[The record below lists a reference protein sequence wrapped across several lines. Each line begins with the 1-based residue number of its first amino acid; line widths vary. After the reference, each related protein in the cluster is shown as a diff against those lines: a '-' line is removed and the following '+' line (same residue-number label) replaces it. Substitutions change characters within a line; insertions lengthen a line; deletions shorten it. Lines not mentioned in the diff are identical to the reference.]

1 MTVYYYRKGMPEMKK
16 NLFRSG
22 FNLIE
27 VTMAIAILGIGIAGV
42 MALFPPAI
50 EANKVANNE
59 NYLGGVSETLMT
71 FLETKV
77 FSNFDTEKLA
87 SEPKAPAEG
96 ANLDKDWTEEKNQK
110 DSGFP
115 ELYELTAN
123 KLYGVKSADGTV
135 TAYISIWTTGAL
147 PSSSLDIAGST
158 ETINLSTD
166 SRRVYVEVSWPA
178 VVPATARQKKYYVF
192 DCFKD

>member
-1 MTVYYYRKGMPEMKK
+1 MKK
-16 NLFRSG
+16 HLFRSG

-27 VTMAIAILGIGIAGV
+27 VTMAIAIVGIGIAGV

-77 FSNFDTEKLA
+77 FSNFSTTPASANPAPSTGADLA
-87 SEPKAPAEG
+87 
-96 ANLDKDWTEEKNQK
+96 DWTDEKNQK
-110 DSGFP
+110 DNGFP

-123 KLYGVKSADGTV
+123 QLYGVKSADGTV
-135 TAYISIWTTGAL
+135 TAYVSIWTTGQV
-147 PSSSLDIAGST
+147 PSLDTTGST
-158 ETINLSTD
+158 ETVTLSTD